1 MEIRLVVEQGRSCR
15 VLPLP
20 QRVVT
25 LGRSRRCTVR
35 LAAARVSR
43 SHCRL
48 YRVKPGFVVAED
60 LQSTNGTRLNGD
72 RLNGLQVV
80 RPGDRLKVGP
90 FAFVVEYEL
99 TPAALEA
106 LRKFDR
112 AAQRLRKQVRL
123 DGAGPLPPP
132 PQEKPERER
141 RTRHSTEVEP

>member
-1 MEIRLVVEQGRSCR
+1 MEIRLVVEQGRRR

-43 SHCRL
+43 SHCRM
-48 YRVKPGFVVAED
+48 YRVKPGFVVVED
-60 LQSTNGTRLNGD
+60 LHSTNGTRLNGD
-72 RLNGLQVV
+72 RLTGLQVV

-112 AAQRLRKQVRL
+112 AARRLREQVRL
-123 DGAGPLPPP
+123 NGAEPLP
-132 PQEKPERER
+132 QGGPEPVHP
-141 RTRHSTEVEP
+141 TRLSTETEP

>member
-1 MEIRLVVEQGRSCR
+1 MEVRLVVEQGRRRR
-15 VLPLP
+15 VLRLS

-35 LAAARVSR
+35 LAAPRVSR

-60 LQSTNGTRLNGD
+60 LHSTNGTRLNGD
-72 RLNGLQVV
+72 RLVGLQAV

-90 FAFVVEYEL
+90 FTFIVEYEL
-99 TPAALEA
+99 TPAALDA
-106 LRKFDR
+106 LHKFDR
-112 AAQRLRKQVRL
+112 AARRLRKQVRR
-123 DGAGPLPPP
+123 DRAE
-132 PQEKPERER
+132 PQPQGKPERER